1 MPGERESGL
10 DAHAIA
16 GLLSEILT
24 IVGLLAGAGLFLAG
38 LAVRSSSG
46 RWVRT
51 EGVIASAGSGSGTVI
66 RWFDGTGEV
75 HEMPATTHETAL
87 LEPGDDV
94 PVWFRPRS
102 PSPCR
107 THTPDDDG
115 KALRLTGLILLATG
129 AAAAVLGV
137 VLIFV

>member
-1 MPGERESGL
+1 M
-10 DAHAIA
+10 DVHDIA

-24 IVGLLAGAGLFLAG
+24 LVGLLLGGGLYLTG
-38 LAVRSSSG
+38 LAVRDLRG

-51 EGVIASAGSGSGTVI
+51 EGVIAGAGAGAVI

-75 HEMPATTHETAL
+75 HESPATTHETAR

-102 PSPCR
+102 PSRCR
-107 THTPDDDG
+107 TYAPDHDG
-115 KALRLTGLILLATG
+115 KALRLTGLILLG
-129 AAAAVLGV
+129 VGIAAGMLGFVL
-137 VLIFV
+137 LFV

>member
-1 MPGERESGL
+1 MPGEREIGL
-10 DAHAIA
+10 DTHAIA

-24 IVGLLAGAGLFLAG
+24 LVGLLGGGGLFLAG
-38 LAVRSSSG
+38 LAARHIRG

-51 EGVIASAGSGSGTVI
+51 EGVIASAGPGTVI
-66 RWFDGTGEV
+66 RWFDGIGEV
-75 HEMPATTHETAL
+75 HESPAATHETAR

-102 PSPCR
+102 PSLCR
-107 THTPDDDG
+107 THAPDHDG
-115 KALRLTGLILLATG
+115 KALRLTGLILLAIG
-129 AAAAVLGV
+129 AASAVLGV